1 MTRNRRTLGQDGEEL
16 AWRTLKRQGYKILE
30 RNYTTPLGEI
40 DLIAQHRG
48 VLVFVEVK
56 TRQVQT
62 FGSARE
68 AITARKQARLSRL
81 AQYYLKQKHLAPPE
95 MRFDVVAITIKGD
108 ETRVEIIP
116 HAFGG

>member
-1 MTRNRRTLGQDGEEL
+1 MTNRRRNLGQAGEEL

-56 TRQVQT
+56 TRQVQA
-62 FGSARE
+62 FGRARE
-68 AITARKQARLSRL
+68 AVSSRKQARLSRL
-81 AQYYLKQKHLAPPE
+81 AQYYLKQKRLGPRE
-95 MRFDVVAITIKGD
+95 IRFDVVAITIQGQ
-108 ETRVEIIP
+108 ETQVEIIP